1 MLNAID
7 KVLFL
12 MRAGITADAT
22 TDGLSRLAAVSHDVE
37 VERGTHLFEPGA
49 DAESLWIVLDGAV
62 RIDVEG
68 MPPRLAE
75 AGDWVGAMPL
85 VTGGPHRGT
94 ASVLCTTR
102 LLRIDRADLQEVL
115 DEDGELARAL
125 FSGLLRSLTAL
136 IPGAAEAA

>member
-22 TDGLSRLAAVSHDVE
+22 TDGLSRLASVAHDIE
-37 VERGTHLFEPGA
+37 VERGTKLFEPGA
-49 DAESLWIVLDGAV
+49 EPEALWILLDGAV
-62 RIDVEG
+62 RVDVEG
-68 MPPRLAE
+68 APPRLAE

-85 VTGGPHRGT
+85 LTGGPHRGT

-102 LLRIDRADLQEVL
+102 LLRIDRADLQDIL
-115 DEDGELARAL
+115 DEDGELTRAL
-125 FSGLLRSLTAL
+125 FSGLLRSLTNL

>member
-22 TDGLSRLAAVSHDVE
+22 TDGLSRVAAVSQDVE
-37 VERGTHLFEPGA
+37 VERGNKLFEPGA
-49 DAESLWIVLDGAV
+49 EADALWIVLDGAV

-85 VTGGPHRGT
+85 FTGGPHRGT
-94 ASVLCTTR
+94 ASVLCTTN
-102 LLRIDRADLQEVL
+102 LLRLNRADLHDIL

-125 FSGLLRSLTAL
+125 FSGLLRSLTNL
-136 IPGAAEAA
+136 IPSAAEAA